1 MIEFNVKNRFH
12 VREDQSVKNI
22 FDRYKI
28 NIALSDVPLSE
39 SMLWPFANC
48 IPRTVILHERV
59 LSNGSMSYDCADDA
73 SWGVLTDIHRF
84 LKNLPED
91 WEPHQLRH
99 ALETKVRVYIIDAEV
114 ENIEELANAI
124 RN

>member
-1 MIEFNVKNRFH
+1 MIEFNVKNHFRT
-12 VREDQSVKNI
+12 REDQTVKNI

-28 NIALSDVPLSE
+28 NIALSDAPLLE
-39 SMLWPFANC
+39 S
-48 IPRTVILHERV
+48 ILHEHI
-59 LSNGSMSYDCADDA
+59 LPNGTMSYDYADDA

-84 LKNLPED
+84 LKNLPKD